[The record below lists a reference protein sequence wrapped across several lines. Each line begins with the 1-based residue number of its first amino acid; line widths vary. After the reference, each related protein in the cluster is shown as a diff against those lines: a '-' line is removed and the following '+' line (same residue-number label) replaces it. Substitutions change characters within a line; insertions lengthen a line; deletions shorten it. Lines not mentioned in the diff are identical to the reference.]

1 MRFQRG
7 DTGVNRNSRRP
18 SSEKD
23 GESLVEARTTPES
36 RESCTR
42 PGMPLKGGYGLKKSH
57 KIKRDNYSVKMT
69 ESTVV
74 NRPQSSAKHSA
85 KDGPTSPGLPDRL
98 ACHQPQKVLL
108 GLTSEDVGATQ
119 PPNQRGHITLLTWEP
134 GASGSWAPDPSS
146 HRGSV
151 NEHTELIDF
160 DRSTNTQH
168 TSEPALSQDRSPSPT
183 EPRDGCEVPT
193 F

>member
-1 MRFQRG
+1 MTRSPQGSAPAEWPHRSPG
-7 DTGVNRNSRRP
+7 THSGPETQGWKWGALPGVTQGTPKSWLTVR
-18 SSEKD
+18 
-23 GESLVEARTTPES
+23 SLV
-36 RESCTR
+36 
-42 PGMPLKGGYGLKKSH
+42 LKSQ
-57 KIKRDNYSVKMT
+57 
-69 ESTVV
+69 VV
-74 NRPQSSAKHSA
+74 NRPQSSAKDSA

-108 GLTSEDVGATQ
+108 GPTSEDVGATQ

-134 GASGSWAPDPSS
+134 GASRSCAPDPSS

-168 TSEPALSQDRSPSPT
+168 TSEPALSQDRSPSPA